1 MRVQIMSAQIA
12 HINYWDWLFMSSA
25 LASAGSATSVGRWI
39 VVACS
44 FLVLFVSQ
52 GMTLGGLQVFDEKL
66 LAHLSQTSGQ
76 QISLGAFKGGLSIM
90 FVTAGILGMLAGWL
104 CDRIGP
110 RKLILAGLVLLAI
123 GNFMYSRVDSL
134 QDIYVISALFGLVLV
149 LCGLMI
155 NVYLVSSWFTRKRG
169 LAIGLVLAGTSLG
182 NAAFPK
188 LNGWLLQSMDWQQV
202 FVWIAWIPL
211 LIIPLLFVF
220 LKDSPSIVST
230 NKHALGELPKLSG
243 YSLKAALLSRNF
255 WIVAIIAMCT
265 FYGILAMS
273 GHTYL
278 FFRREGYSEAL
289 AASAVSIL
297 FFGGLIGKIASG
309 YLAESF
315 GRKRVLL
322 IGLFMML
329 AGISSM
335 VGAMLT
341 ASPFLV
347 WGGLVLFGFG
357 WGGIYTLIQVL
368 AADLFGMLALGKI
381 LGAINILDTFGG
393 AMGPVVTGIM
403 VDRTEGYLQPFIV
416 ITVLL
421 LIAALA
427 AMLLDMSKGVYQEF
441 DPDTA

>member
-1 MRVQIMSAQIA
+1 
-12 HINYWDWLFMSSA
+12 MSST
-25 LASAGSATSVGRWI
+25 ASSSTASGSSFNRWV

-66 LAHLSQTSGQ
+66 MAHLSAVAGE

-90 FVTAGILGMLAGWL
+90 FATAGILGMLAGWL
-104 CDRIGP
+104 CDKVGP
-110 RKLILAGLVLLAI
+110 RKLIFAGMALLSV
-123 GNFMYSRVDSL
+123 GYFMFSDVNTLLDVY
-134 QDIYVISALFGLVLV
+134 IISALFGLVLV

-155 NVYLVSSWFTRKRG
+155 NVYLVSSWFTFKRG

-188 LNGWLLQSMDWQQV
+188 LNGWLLQSYDWQQV
-202 FVWIAWIPL
+202 FTWMAWVPLFTIPV
-211 LIIPLLFVF
+211 LFFF
-220 LKDSPSIVST
+220 LKDSPST
-230 NKHALGELPKLSG
+230 QGGAEAPTGELPNLSG
-243 YSLKAALLSRNF
+243 YSLGDALSSRNF

-278 FFRREGYSEAL
+278 FFRREGYSEAV

-297 FFGGLIGKIASG
+297 FFGGLVGKILSG

-322 IGLFMML
+322 IGLIMML
-329 AGISSM
+329 IGIGAM
-335 VGAMLT
+335 VGSIVTGNT
-341 ASPFLV
+341 ALV

-368 AADLFGMLALGKI
+368 AADLFGMIALGKI

-403 VDRTEGYLQPFIV
+403 VDRTEGYLQPFVV

-421 LIAALA
+421 LIATIA
-427 AMLLDMSKGVYQEF
+427 ASLLDMSKGVYHEF
-441 DPDTA
+441 SKAAD

>member
-1 MRVQIMSAQIA
+1 MQEDSPRRL
-12 HINYWDWLFMSSA
+12 NYQW
-25 LASAGSATSVGRWI
+25 VI
-39 VVACS
+39 CACS
-44 FLVLFVSQ
+44 FLVLFISQ

-66 LAHLSQTSGQ
+66 LAHLATVSGEPV
-76 QISLGAFKGGLSIM
+76 SLGAFKGGLSIM
-90 FVTAGILGMLAGWL
+90 FATAGILGMLAGWL

-110 RKLILAGLVLLAI
+110 RKLILAGLALLAV
-123 GNFMYSRVDSL
+123 GNVMYSRINSL
-134 QDIYVISALFGLVLV
+134 QDIYMISALYGVVLV
-149 LCGLMI
+149 LCGLML

-188 LNGWLLQSMDWQQV
+188 LNGWLLQTAEWQVV
-202 FVWIAWIPL
+202 FTWIAWIPAMA
-211 LIIPLLFVF
+211 IPVLFVF
-220 LKDSPSIVST
+220 LKDSPSTSRGDAGQVS
-230 NKHALGELPKLSG
+230 GELPKLSG
-243 YSLKAALLSRNF
+243 YSLRQALLSRNF
-255 WIVAIIAMCT
+255 WIVALIAMCT

-278 FFRREGYSEAL
+278 FFRSEGYSEGA
-289 AASAVSIL
+289 AASGVSIL

-322 IGLFMML
+322 TGLIMML
-329 AGISSM
+329 VGIAGM
-335 VGAMLT
+335 VGAIVT
-341 ASPFLV
+341 SSPLLV
-347 WGGLVLFGFG
+347 WAGLVLFGFG

-368 AADLFGMLALGKI
+368 VADLFGMLALGKI

-421 LIAALA
+421 LIGTLA
-427 AMLLDMSKGVYQEF
+427 ASLLDMSKGVYQEF
-441 DPDTA
+441 DPDAD

>member
-1 MRVQIMSAQIA
+1 
-12 HINYWDWLFMSSA
+12 
-25 LASAGSATSVGRWI
+25 
-39 VVACS
+39 
-44 FLVLFVSQ
+44 
-52 GMTLGGLQVFDEKL
+52 MTLGGLQVFDEKL
-66 LAHLSQTSGQ
+66 MGHLSDISGE

-90 FVTAGILGMLAGWL
+90 FATAGFLGMLAGWL

-110 RKLILAGLVLLAI
+110 RKLILAGLLLLGV

-134 QDIYVISALFGLVLV
+134 GDIYVISALFGLVLV

-188 LNGWLLQSMDWQQV
+188 LNSWLLQTTDWQQV
-202 FVWIAWIPL
+202 FAWIAWIPV
-211 LIIPLLFVF
+211 LIIPVLFIF
-220 LKDSPSIVST
+220 LKDSPSI
-230 NKHALGELPKLSG
+230 AAGAGEPQAQAAGELPKLSG
-243 YSLKAALLSRNF
+243 YSLGAALSGRNF

-278 FFRREGYSEAL
+278 FFRREGYSEAM

-297 FFGGLIGKIASG
+297 FFGGLVGKLASG

-322 IGLFMML
+322 TGLLMML
-329 AGISSM
+329 LGICGM
-335 VGAMLT
+335 VASILT
-341 ASPFLV
+341 ASPLLV

-403 VDRTEGYLQPFIV
+403 VDRTEGYLQPFAL
-416 ITVLL
+416 ITALL
-421 LIAALA
+421 LVATIAAG
-427 AMLLDMSKGVYQEF
+427 LLDMSKGVYQEF
-441 DPDTA
+441 DPDTP

>member
-1 MRVQIMSAQIA
+1 
-12 HINYWDWLFMSSA
+12 MSSA
-25 LASAGSATSVGRWI
+25 IAPVGSRTNIGRWI

-66 LAHLSQTSGQ
+66 LAHLSETSGQ

-90 FVTAGILGMLAGWL
+90 FATAGILGMLAGWL

-110 RKLILAGLVLLAI
+110 RKLIFAGLLLLAL

-134 QDIYVISALFGLVLV
+134 QDIYIISALFGLVLV

-188 LNGWLLQSMDWQQV
+188 LNGWLLQSNDWPQV
-202 FVWIAWIPL
+202 FTWIAWVPL
-211 LIIPLLFVF
+211 LIIPPLFIF
-220 LKDSPSIVST
+220 LKDSPSIAST
-230 NKHALGELPKLSG
+230 SKEQQPALSELPKLSG
-243 YSLKAALLSRNF
+243 YTLKAALASRNF
-255 WIVAIIAMCT
+255 WIVATIAMCT

-309 YLAESF
+309 QLAENF

-322 IGLFMML
+322 SGLLMML
-329 AGISSM
+329 AGISAM
-335 VGAMLT
+335 IGAILT
-341 ASPFLV
+341 SSPLLV

-403 VDRTEGYLQPFIV
+403 VDRTDSYLQPFSIV
-416 ITVLL
+416 MVLL
-421 LIAALA
+421 LIATVA
-427 AMLLDMSKGVYQEF
+427 AILLDMSKGVYQEF
-441 DPDTA
+441 DPDTV

>member
-1 MRVQIMSAQIA
+1 MS
-12 HINYWDWLFMSSA
+12 
-25 LASAGSATSVGRWI
+25 RWI

-76 QISLGAFKGGLSIM
+76 PISLGAFKGGLSIM
-90 FVTAGILGMLAGWL
+90 FATAGILGMLAGWL
-104 CDRIGP
+104 CDRVGP
-110 RKLILAGLVLLAI
+110 RKLIFAGLVLLAL
-123 GNFMYSRVDSL
+123 GNYMYSGVDSL
-134 QDIYVISALFGLVLV
+134 QDIYLISALFGLVLV

-188 LNGWLLQSMDWQQV
+188 LNSWLLQSMEWQQV
-202 FVWIAWIPL
+202 FAWITWIPL
-211 LIIPLLFVF
+211 LSVPLLFIF
-220 LKDSPSIVST
+220 LKDSPSIAGASAQQQT
-230 NKHALGELPKLSG
+230 TLGELPKLSG

-322 IGLFMML
+322 TGLLMML
-329 AGISSM
+329 TGISAM

-341 ASPFLV
+341 SSPLLV
-347 WGGLVLFGFG
+347 WGGLILFGFG

-393 AMGPVVTGIM
+393 AMGPVVTGIL
-403 VDRTEGYLQPFIV
+403 VDRTQGYLQPFIV
-416 ITVLL
+416 ITTLL
-421 LIAALA
+421 LIATLA

-441 DPDTA
+441 DPDTV

>member
-1 MRVQIMSAQIA
+1 MSAVSSSVA
-12 HINYWDWLFMSSA
+12 SGVSIN
-25 LASAGSATSVGRWI
+25 RWI
-39 VVACS
+39 VVACA
-44 FLVLFVSQ
+44 FLVLFLSQ
-52 GMTLGGLQVFDEKL
+52 GMTIGGLQVFDEKL
-66 LAHLSQTSGQ
+66 LAHLSGISGE

-90 FVTAGILGMLAGWL
+90 FATAGILGMLAGWL

-110 RKLILAGLVLLAI
+110 RKLILAGLVLLAV
-123 GNFMYSRVDSL
+123 GNFMYSRVNSL
-134 QDIYVISALFGLVLV
+134 TDIYVISALFGLVLV

-169 LAIGLVLAGTSLG
+169 LAIGIVLAGTSLG

-188 LNGWLLQSMDWQQV
+188 LNSWLLQTAEWQQV
-202 FVWIAWIPL
+202 FTWIAWIPII
-211 LIIPLLFVF
+211 IIPLLFIF
-220 LKDSPSIVST
+220 LKDSPSLAPSS
-230 NKHALGELPKLSG
+230 ADQQGSLGELPRLSG

-278 FFRREGYSEAL
+278 FFRREGYSEAT

-297 FFGGLIGKIASG
+297 FFGGLVGKVASG

-322 IGLFMML
+322 IGLLMML
-329 AGISSM
+329 AGIGGM
-335 VGAMLT
+335 VAAIVTSGSVL
-341 ASPFLV
+341 L
-347 WGGLVLFGFG
+347 WCGLVLFGFG

-381 LGAINILDTFGG
+381 LGGINILDTFGG

-403 VDRTEGYLQPFIV
+403 VDRTDGYLQPFMV
-416 ITVLL
+416 ITMLL
-421 LIAALA
+421 LIATVA
-427 AMLLDMSKGVYQEF
+427 ASLLDMSKGVYQEF

>member
-1 MRVQIMSAQIA
+1 MSGKAE
-12 HINYWDWLFMSSA
+12 NPSNS
-25 LASAGSATSVGRWI
+25 RWV

-44 FLVLFVSQ
+44 FLVLFISQ

-66 LAHLSQTSGQ
+66 LAHLAAVSGEE
-76 QISLGAFKGGLSIM
+76 ISLGAFKGGLSIM
-90 FVTAGILGMLAGWL
+90 FATAGILGMLAGWL
-104 CDRIGP
+104 CDKVGP
-110 RKLILAGLVLLAI
+110 RKLIFAGLALLSVGYYKYADI
-123 GNFMYSRVDSL
+123 QTL
-134 QDIYVISALFGLVLV
+134 TDIYIISALFGLVLV

-155 NVYLVSSWFTRKRG
+155 NVYLVSSWFTFKRG

-188 LNGWLLQSMDWQQV
+188 FNGWLLQTMDWQQV
-202 FVWIAWIPL
+202 FAWAAWIPAL
-211 LIIPLLFVF
+211 SIVVLFFF
-220 LKDSPSIVST
+220 LKDSPTTHGKETTVAS
-230 NKHALGELPKLSG
+230 GELPSLSG
-243 YSLKAALLSRNF
+243 YRLGEALLSRNF

-278 FFRREGYSEAL
+278 FFRGEGYSEGA

-297 FFGGLIGKIASG
+297 FFGGLIGKISSG

-322 IGLFMML
+322 IGLIMML
-329 AGISSM
+329 LGIAGMVASIITSS
-335 VGAMLT
+335 T
-341 ASPFLV
+341 FLV
-347 WGGLVLFGFG
+347 WAGLVLFGFG

-368 AADLFGMLALGKI
+368 AADLFGLIALGKI

-403 VDRTEGYLQPFIV
+403 VDRTEGYLQPFV
-416 ITVLL
+416 VVAVLL
-421 LIAALA
+421 LVATLA
-427 AMLLDMSKGVYQEF
+427 ASLLDMSKGVYHEF
-441 DPDTA
+441 QKERP

>member
-1 MRVQIMSAQIA
+1 
-12 HINYWDWLFMSSA
+12 MSSVSSSVSGE
-25 LASAGSATSVGRWI
+25 ASSTRWI
-39 VVACS
+39 VVACA

-52 GMTLGGLQVFDEKL
+52 GMTIGGLQVFDEKL
-66 LAHLSQTSGQ
+66 LAHLGEMSGE

-90 FVTAGILGMLAGWL
+90 FATAGILGMLAGWL
-104 CDRIGP
+104 CDRVGP
-110 RKLILAGLVLLAI
+110 RILILAGLALLAL
-123 GNFMYSRVDSL
+123 GNYLYSGVDSL
-134 QDIYVISALFGLVLV
+134 ADIYLISALFGVVLV

-182 NAAFPK
+182 NAVFPK
-188 LNGWLLQSMDWQQV
+188 LNGWLLQSADWQQV
-202 FVWIAWIPL
+202 FSWIAWIPL

-220 LKDSPSIVST
+220 LKDSPSTSGAAGAQST
-230 NKHALGELPKLSG
+230 TELPKLTG
-243 YSLKAALLSRNF
+243 YTLKAALISRNF
-255 WIVAIIAMCT
+255 WIVATIAMCT

-278 FFRREGYSEAL
+278 FFRRAGYSEGM

-309 YLAESF
+309 YLAERL

-322 IGLFMML
+322 TGLLMML
-329 AGISSM
+329 LGIAAM
-335 VGAMLT
+335 VGAILT
-341 ASPFLV
+341 SSAALV

-403 VDRTEGYLQPFIV
+403 VDRTGAYLQPFIV

-421 LIAALA
+421 LIATLA
-427 AMLLDMSKGVYQEF
+427 ACFLDMAKGVYQEF
-441 DPDTA
+441 DPDTK

>member
-1 MRVQIMSAQIA
+1 MSA
-12 HINYWDWLFMSSA
+12 SPP
-25 LASAGSATSVGRWI
+25 ASGAGVNRWV

-52 GMTLGGLQVFDEKL
+52 GMTIGGLQVFDEKL
-66 LAHLSQTSGQ
+66 LAHLGAVSGEQ
-76 QISLGAFKGGLSIM
+76 VSLGAFKGGLSIM
-90 FVTAGILGMLAGWL
+90 FATAGILGMLAGWL
-104 CDRIGP
+104 CDRVGP
-110 RKLILAGLVLLAI
+110 SKLILAGLALLAY
-123 GNFMYSRVDSL
+123 GNYRYSSVDTL
-134 QDIYVISALFGLVLV
+134 TDIYVISALFGVVLV

-188 LNGWLLQSMDWQQV
+188 LNGWLLQTMDWQQV
-202 FVWIAWIPL
+202 FVWIAWIP
-211 LIIPLLFVF
+211 IVSIPLLFFF
-220 LKDSPSIVST
+220 LRDSPSTSGAASGAPQI
-230 NKHALGELPKLSG
+230 AGELPKLSG
-243 YSLKAALLSRNF
+243 YTLKAALLSRNF
-255 WIVAIIAMCT
+255 WIVATIAMCT

-278 FFRREGYSEAL
+278 FFRREGYSEAT

-309 YLAESF
+309 YLAEKY

-322 IGLFMML
+322 IGLLMML
-329 AGISSM
+329 AGITAMVAGMNASSAA
-335 VGAMLT
+335 G
-341 ASPFLV
+341 V
-347 WGGLVLFGFG
+347 WSGLVLFGFG

-403 VDRTEGYLQPFIV
+403 VDRTGAYLQPFLL

-421 LIAALA
+421 LIATLA
-427 AMLLDMSKGVYQEF
+427 ACFLDMSKGVYQEF
-441 DPDTA
+441 DPDIR